1 MTDAGHTRI
10 SEEAMLDGVEEMVG
24 QEETAVMRV
33 VWARWVLP
41 GHMMAGNALEMTRGN
56 EVENSKKV
64 VKKVDEAA
72 IDSWADLM

>member
-1 MTDAGHTRI
+1 MTDVGHTRI
-10 SEEAMLDGVEEMVG
+10 SGAAMLDGVEELLG

-33 VWARWVLP
+33 VWARWVLS
-41 GHMMAGNALEMTRGN
+41 GHMMAGNVLEMAREN

-64 VKKVDEAA
+64 VKKVDEVV